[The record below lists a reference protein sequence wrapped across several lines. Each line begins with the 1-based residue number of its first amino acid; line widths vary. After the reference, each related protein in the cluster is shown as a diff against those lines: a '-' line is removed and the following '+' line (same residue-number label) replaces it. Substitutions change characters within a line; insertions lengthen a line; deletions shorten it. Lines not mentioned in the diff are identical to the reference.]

1 MTLAR
6 DLANIISGGFTE
18 SDLPVTASREVYGF
32 HKNELGHLI
41 ITSTNGGADNISKTD
56 HATFDD
62 VVIAT
67 DGITWSI
74 SGTDLIATV

>member
-6 DLANIISGGFTE
+6 DLANIISGGFTA

-32 HKNELGHLI
+32 SKNSSGQLI
-41 ITSTNGGADNISKTD
+41 VTYTNAGADNISKSD
-56 HATFDD
+56 HASFDD
-62 VVIAT
+62 VVIAN
-67 DGITWSI
+67 DGITWSV